1 MQFSY
6 GSLVRV
12 LYWGTHQCFTRALE
26 EMELTPA
33 QGHVM
38 GFLSHQDQ
46 PPCPRDVEEALH
58 LTHPT
63 VSGILSRLEQKGFVE
78 LKPDA
83 ADRRCKRIY
92 VCAKGQACHQHMKKN
107 MQQIEGQMVQDFTPQ
122 EQEQFAR
129 LLQRAI
135 ANMGIAPDPTYPKE
149 EE

>member
-6 GSLVRV
+6 GCLIRF
-12 LYWGTHQCFTRALE
+12 LYWGTRQRITHALE
-26 EMELTPA
+26 AMDLTAA

-46 PPCPRDVEEALH
+46 PPCPRDVEEGLH

-63 VSGILSRLEQKGFVE
+63 VSGILTRLEQKGFVE

-83 ADRRCKRIY
+83 TDRRCKRIY
-92 VCAKGQACHQHMKKN
+92 VCDKGQACHQWMQKN
-107 MQQIEGQMVQDFTPQ
+107 MQQIEAQMVQDFTPQ
-122 EQEQFAR
+122 EQEQFAQ
-129 LLQRAI
+129 LLRRAI